1 MNRELENWQDRM
13 PTLEEFD
20 REVNRRLWRRRI
32 KAAGEVLGTLAF
44 LLLAVAAFA
53 LYLAATP
60 DQMSAEYDYAAEE
73 TRQAGF

>member
-1 MNRELENWQDRM
+1 MTISDIEPRDMAAYEREI
-13 PTLEEFD
+13 
-20 REVNRRLWRRRI
+20 NRRIWRRYL

-44 LLLAVAAFA
+44 LLLAVATFA